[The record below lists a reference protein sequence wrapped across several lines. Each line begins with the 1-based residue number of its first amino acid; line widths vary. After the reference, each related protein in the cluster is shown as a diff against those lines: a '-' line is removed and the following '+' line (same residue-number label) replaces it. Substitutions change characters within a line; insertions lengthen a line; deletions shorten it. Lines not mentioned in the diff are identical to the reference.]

1 MTDSDDKLN
10 AALRTIFESFPSGVS
25 LFDAELNLVAWN
37 RQFEIILKYPPHL
50 FERALHMSD
59 LLRYNALRG
68 DYGPGD
74 PESHVEVALAR
85 CRLMQAHEF
94 ERTTPDGVVLEV
106 RGTPLERGGFVSTY
120 TDITARKQAEIQYRA
135 TLTNASVGIL
145 FTRHS
150 KVLHCNP
157 KFAEIYG
164 WDSPEELIGQSGSVF
179 WLTASEYEAV
189 GRAASPLLS
198 AGQTFTTEQP
208 MRRKDGSSFM
218 GRLTAKAV
226 DPQNT
231 PAGTI
236 WIGQDVTAQRAMEQ
250 ALRDKS
256 NALQTALEEQKKLVQ
271 DLAQT
276 QEHLVRQERLAA
288 LGSLVAGVAHE
299 LNTPIGNSLL
309 VASMLSNSVNRMED
323 ALEKGL
329 TRTTLRNFLDE
340 SRSAAELL
348 ERNMHRAADLVH
360 SFKQVAVDHASEHR
374 RQFDLAELV
383 RETLAINQPSI
394 TQTPYVV
401 TTDVTDNCQMDA
413 YPGPLS
419 QVLLNL
425 VNNAVLHG
433 FDGRDHGNVHIQA
446 VTDHAA
452 RSVTLTV
459 TDDGKGIPP
468 DVLPRIFDPFFTT
481 KLGKGGSGLGLHISH
496 NLVTGPLGGQMLVNS
511 QPGQGTTFT
520 LVLPLC
526 APSAEDAAEAAATAK
541 RKLQPPA

>member
-1 MTDSDDKLN
+1 MTDRDDKHN

-37 RQFEIILKYPPHL
+37 RQFEIILKYPSNM
-50 FERALHMSD
+50 FERAIHMSD
-59 LLRYNALRG
+59 LLRHNALRG
-68 DYGPGD
+68 DYGPCD
-74 PESHVEVALAR
+74 PEAHVEAALAR

-94 ERTTPDGVVLEV
+94 ERTTAEGVVLEV
-106 RGTPLERGGFVSTY
+106 RGTPLEGGGFVTTY

-164 WDSPEELIGQSGSVF
+164 WDSPDELIGQPGSVF

-189 GRAASPLLS
+189 GRQAAPLLS
-198 AGQTFTTEQP
+198 TGQTFTTEQP
-208 MRRKDGSSFM
+208 MRRKDGSSFL

-226 DPQNT
+226 DPHNT

-250 ALRDKS
+250 ALRDQS
-256 NALQTALEEQKKLVQ
+256 TALQSALEEQQKLVH

-276 QEHLVRQERLAA
+276 QEQLLRQERLSA

-309 VASMLSNSVNRMED
+309 VSSMLSHSIIRLED
-323 ALEKGL
+323 SLEKGL
-329 TRTTLRNFLDE
+329 TRSALRGFLDE

-348 ERNMHRAADLVH
+348 ERNLHRAADLVH
-360 SFKQVAVDHASEHR
+360 SFKQVAVDHASENR

-394 TQTPYVV
+394 KLTPYVV
-401 TTDVTDNCQMDA
+401 SSDVPDACQMDS

-433 FDGRDHGNVHIQA
+433 FDGKDHGSVSIRA
-446 VTDHAA
+446 IPDDST
-452 RSVTLTV
+452 RSVRLTV
-459 TDDGKGIPP
+459 TDDGHGIPP

-496 NLVTGPLGGQMLVNS
+496 NLVTVPLGGQMLVSS
-511 QPGQGTTFT
+511 QQGQGTCFT

-526 APSAEDAAEAAATAK
+526 APSAEEAAEAAATAK
-541 RKLQPPA
+541 RKLQPLA